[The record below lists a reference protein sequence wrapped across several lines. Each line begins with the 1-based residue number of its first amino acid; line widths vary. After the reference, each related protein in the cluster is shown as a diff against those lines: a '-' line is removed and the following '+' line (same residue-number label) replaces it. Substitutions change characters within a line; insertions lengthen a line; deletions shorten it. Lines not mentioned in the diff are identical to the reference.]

1 MVVNKKPTKE
11 LKTSGISLDF
21 NKDNI
26 ISQELWNNLIKDT
39 LQLKVKGQKIGS
51 KFIQDKYQLTKYDSD
66 RVSFSLNNIDIIHN
80 EVNKDLTEKKFK
92 SILKE
97 LEDKNKLLIHEL
109 HLADKRVDFLLNIQ
123 DTIIDDKL
131 IKLQIN
137 KVKPKKREAVAFSM
151 LSDVHIE
158 ETVEKEVV
166 NGMNEYDPTIAK
178 QRVENYFQRLL
189 TRINNDR
196 KTITIDTLV
205 LGLLG
210 DFITGYIHEELK
222 ESNSMSPTE
231 STLFIKNIL
240 VSGIKYLVDNGNFK
254 EIIIPCT
261 PGNHGRTTIKKRF
274 ATGYKNSYE
283 WMMYQDMK
291 TIFDTLSSANKK
303 YNIVKF
309 IVNKAELTYISVYD
323 KVIRLGH
330 GDHFKFSG
338 GVGGIT
344 PSMIKWLHNSN
355 QQQYADMTFIG
366 HWHNI
371 GEPVHNCMVNGCVIG
386 ISAYGIAVG
395 GTNRPPQQIYTLL
408 FSDGGFDEKFYI
420 DVI

>member
-1 MVVNKKPTKE
+1 MTNKNNSKLTQKIVNKENE
-11 LKTSGISLDF
+11 L
-21 NKDNI
+21 
-26 ISQELWNNLIKDT
+26 SQELWNNLIKDT
-39 LQLKVKGQKIGS
+39 LQLKVKGQKIGP
-51 KFIQDKYQLTKYDSD
+51 KFIQDKYNLSKYDSD

-109 HLADKRVDFLLNIQ
+109 HLADKRIDFLLNIQ
-123 DTIIDDKL
+123 DTGIDDKL
-131 IKLQIN
+131 IKLQVN
-137 KVKPKKREAVAFSM
+137 KIKPKKREAVIFSM

-166 NGMNEYDPTIAK
+166 NGMNEYNPLIAK
-178 QRVENYFQRLL
+178 QRVENYFNRLL
-189 TRINNDR
+189 NKINEDR
-196 KTITIDTLV
+196 KNVNIDTLI

-231 STLFIKNIL
+231 ATLYIKNIL
-240 VSGIKYLVDNGNFK
+240 ISGIKYLVDNGNFK

-274 ATGYKNSYE
+274 STGYKNSYE

-291 TIFDTLSSANKK
+291 TIFDTLSSSNKK

-309 IVNKAELTYISVYD
+309 IVNKSELTYITVYD
-323 KVIRLGH
+323 KVIRFGH

-344 PSMIKWLHNSN
+344 PALMKWLHNSN
-355 QQQYADMTFIG
+355 TQTRADMTFIG
-366 HWHNI
+366 HWHSI
-371 GEPVHNCMVNGCVIG
+371 GEPTYNCMVNGCVIG
-386 ISAYGIAVG
+386 MSAYGIAVG

-408 FSDGGFDEKFYI
+408 FSDGGFDEKYYI
-420 DVI
+420 NVS